1 MFIDRLLHYDIFGVF
16 YKNTLI
22 YLTTNQDRDVVKQ
35 TIDDPLNVPRHL
47 PKTKIPNQHTGAEI
61 IGVHVGHYFWIFG
74 GKSWHNFGPPQI
86 KSSLWSLNREVWIDG
101 PEIPEGLI

>member
-1 MFIDRLLHYDIFGVF
+1 MYTDKLISLFIDRLLRYDYFGVF

-35 TIDDPLNVPRHL
+35 NIDDPLNVSRHL
-47 PKTKIPNQHTGAEI
+47 PKTRIPNQHTGAEI

-74 GKSWHNFGPPQI
+74 GKSWHDHNVDIIVHI
-86 KSSLWSLNREVWIDG
+86 KSSLWSLSRDV
-101 PEIPEGLI
+101 